1 MTCLEPKEGNIRWF
15 NFEKSTGANKVARKL
30 RLHATKSERECL
42 KISKRFFAQW
52 KNVEKPGLNVD
63 ETVKISFRGKKFE
76 HRINL
81 FFGKQI
87 SKLRVYL
94 CKYQLAEK

>member
-1 MTCLEPKEGNIRWF
+1 M
-15 NFEKSTGANKVARKL
+15 
-30 RLHATKSERECL
+30 
-42 KISKRFFAQW
+42 
-52 KNVEKPGLNVD
+52 KNEEKPDLNVD
-63 ETVKISFRGKKFE
+63 ETIKISPFRGKKFE